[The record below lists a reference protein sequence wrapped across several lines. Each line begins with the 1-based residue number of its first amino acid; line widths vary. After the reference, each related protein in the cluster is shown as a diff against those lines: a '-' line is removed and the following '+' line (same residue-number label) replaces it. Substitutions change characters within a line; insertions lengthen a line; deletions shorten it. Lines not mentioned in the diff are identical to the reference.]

1 MVKQFKDIQLF
12 SIKNNLMKQFFKFMF
27 ASFAGTLLTILVVFL
42 LFAAMISSIIAMSE
56 NETVTV
62 KPNSVLQLNWNTPIT
77 DRASDNPLEG
87 FDFATMKSNKPTGLN
102 EILKNIDK
110 AGKDDNI
117 EGIFID
123 METIPAGVATTEE
136 IRNKLLEFKSTGK
149 FIVAYGNSFDQKGYY
164 FASVADEIYLNPKGM
179 VLFKG
184 LSAQLM
190 FFKNMLKKLDIE
202 MQIVRGPDNK
212 YKSAVEPLIKDKM
225 SEANREQYQ
234 VLLNSIWGRILFTL
248 NTSRGISVEQL
259 NSIADNLDV
268 TDADKALELNF
279 VDGVIYRDEVINR
292 LKELTSKS
300 EDEKLDWITYTK
312 YTHAIVGKTNISRD
326 RIGVVYAT
334 GDIVQGQGAEG
345 SMGSAKIA
353 KAIKKARLD
362 DKVKAIVMRVNSPGG
377 DALASDVIRR
387 EVALAKEAK
396 PFIVSM
402 GDVAASGG
410 YWISTNADYIFAQP
424 TTITGSIGVFGIIP
438 NFQGL
443 MTNKLGITFDEVSTN
458 ENADFISV
466 MKPMS
471 DFQKEKINAQIIDIY
486 DDFVNLVANTR
497 GLKPEFVDSIA
508 KGRVWTGS
516 DALNIGLVD
525 EMGGLEDAIAYA
537 AQKAELNEDYR
548 LKEFPERKEFIEEL
562 MLQLTGDAKAKV
574 IGDELGEFKT
584 YYDQIKA
591 VQNMKGV
598 QARLPYFYSIN

>member
-1 MVKQFKDIQLF
+1 
-12 SIKNNLMKQFFKFMF
+12 MKQFFKFMF
-27 ASFAGTLLTILVVFL
+27 ASFVGTLLTIFFIFL
-42 LFAAMISSIIAMSE
+42 LFAVMISSIITMSE

-62 KPNSVLQLNWNTPIT
+62 EPNTILQLKWTTPIT
-77 DRASDNPLEG
+77 DRATDNPLEG

-110 AGKDDNI
+110 ATKDENI

-123 METIPAGVATTEE
+123 MESIPAGMATTEE
-136 IRNKLLEFKSTGK
+136 IRNKLLEFKSADK

-164 FASVADEIYLNPKGM
+164 FASVADEIYINPKGM

-184 LSAQLM
+184 LNAQLM

-212 YKSAVEPLIKDKM
+212 YKSAVEPLIKEEM

-234 VLLNSIWGRILFTL
+234 ELLNSIWGKILFTL
-248 NTSRGISVEQL
+248 NNSRGISIEQL
-259 NSIADNLDV
+259 NSIADNLEV

-279 VDGVIYRDEVINR
+279 VDGLLYRDEVINR
-292 LKELTSKS
+292 LKELTSK
-300 EDEKLDWITYTK
+300 EKDDKLEWVTYPK
-312 YTHAIVGKTNISRD
+312 YTNVIVGKTNISRD
-326 RIGVVYAT
+326 RIAVVYAS
-334 GDIVQGQGAEG
+334 GDIVQGQGVEG

-353 KAIKKARLD
+353 KAIKKARLN

-438 NFQGL
+438 NFKGL
-443 MTNKLGITFDEVSTN
+443 MNNKLGITFDEVSTN

-466 MKPMS
+466 MGPMS
-471 DFQKEKINAQIIDIY
+471 DFQKEKINAEIIDIY
-486 DDFVNLVANTR
+486 DDFVDLVANTR
-497 GLKPEFVDSIA
+497 GLKPEFVDSVA
-508 KGRVWTGS
+508 KGRVWTGT
-516 DALNIGLVD
+516 DALGIGLVD
-525 EMGGLEDAIAYA
+525 ELGGLQDAIAYA
-537 AQKAELNEDYR
+537 AQKAELDDDYR
-548 LKEFPERKEFIEEL
+548 LKDYPERKAFIEEL
-562 MLQLTGDAKAKV
+562 MLQLTGDVKANV

-584 YYDQIKA
+584 YYNQVKA
-591 VQNMKGV
+591 LQNMKGV

>member
-1 MVKQFKDIQLF
+1 
-12 SIKNNLMKQFFKFMF
+12 MF

-42 LFAAMISSIIAMSE
+42 LFAAMVSSIIAMSE

-62 KPNSVLQLNWNTPIT
+62 KPNSVLQLSWNTPIT

-110 AGKDDNI
+110 ASKDDNI

-123 METIPAGVATTEE
+123 METIPAGIATTEE

-149 FIVAYGNSFDQKGYY
+149 FIVAYGNSYDQKGYY

-190 FFKNMLKKLDIE
+190 FFKNMLKKLDVE

-234 VLLNSIWGRILFTL
+234 ELLNSIWGRILFTL
-248 NTSRGISVEQL
+248 NTSRGISIEQL
-259 NSIADNLDV
+259 NSAADNLDV

-279 VDGVIYRDEVINR
+279 VDGIIYRDEVINR

-300 EDEKLDWITYTK
+300 QDDKLDWITYSK
-312 YTHAIVGKTNISRD
+312 YTNAIVGKTNISRN
-326 RIGVVYAT
+326 RIGVVYAS
-334 GDIVQGQGAEG
+334 GDIVQGQGADG

-362 DKVKAIVMRVNSPGG
+362 DNVKAIVMRVNSPGG

-458 ENADFISV
+458 DNADFISV

-471 DFQKEKINAQIIDIY
+471 DFQKEKINAQIINIY

-508 KGRVWTGS
+508 KGRVWTGA
-516 DALNIGLVD
+516 DAINIGLVD
-525 EMGGLEDAIAYA
+525 EIGGIEDAIAYA
-537 AQKAELNEDYR
+537 AQKAELSTDYR

-562 MLQLTGDAKAKV
+562 VLQLTGDAKAKV

-584 YYDQIKA
+584 YYDQIKTL
-591 VQNMKGV
+591 QNMKGV

>member
-1 MVKQFKDIQLF
+1 
-12 SIKNNLMKQFFKFMF
+12 MKQFFKFMF

-149 FIVAYGNSFDQKGYY
+149 FIVAYGNSFDKKGYY

-410 YWISTNADYIFAQP
+410 YWISTNDDYIFAQP